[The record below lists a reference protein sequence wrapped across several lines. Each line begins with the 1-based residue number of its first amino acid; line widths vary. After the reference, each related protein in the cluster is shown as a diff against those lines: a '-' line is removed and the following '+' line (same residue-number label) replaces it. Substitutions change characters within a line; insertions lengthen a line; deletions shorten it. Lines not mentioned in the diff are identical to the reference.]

1 LDYKKSAMRKWQQDL
16 VSDPGTE
23 TSQQF
28 SAASQEIKTRGD
40 SEIPSAQE
48 KSKEN
53 ALTFE
58 FTETHVAILIFFL
71 SFFILC
77 ALKPA
82 IILRKVKERPEESL
96 RINYFSVFLLS
107 VFTSAI
113 YLGLC
118 NKVFQ

>member
-1 LDYKKSAMRKWQQDL
+1 MRKWQQDL

-28 SAASQEIKTRGD
+28 TTSNQEIKTNGD
-40 SEIPSAQE
+40 SEISTTQD
-48 KSKEN
+48 KSKET
-53 ALTFE
+53 AITFE
-58 FTETHVAILIFFL
+58 FTDFHVAILIFFL

-77 ALKPA
+77 ILKPV
-82 IILRKVKERPEESL
+82 IILKKAKERPEESS

-118 NKVFQ
+118 KKIF